1 MSLTYNIPSNQNT
14 YDALISISV
23 PLDSIVSVLQNND
36 YNLDTDFF
44 VTKGTFIYEETEQ
57 VTVKGGQTV
66 IKPISGT
73 STYISNST
81 QNIFDVCLNTIGD
94 INKVILL
101 IQGNLE
107 IISNINSPIDGVLN
121 VNYNDS
127 DVTDFGFKKAVK
139 MAKIEF
145 TTGDYLTVEELEFIL
160 LQENGYYILQEND
173 SYILY

>member
-1 MSLTYNIPSNQNT
+1 M
-14 YDALISISV
+14 
-23 PLDSIVSVLQNND
+23 
-36 YNLDTDFF
+36 
-44 VTKGTFIYEETEQ
+44 
-57 VTVKGGQTV
+57 
-66 IKPISGT
+66 
-73 STYISNST
+73 
-81 QNIFDVCLNTIGD
+81 NTIGD